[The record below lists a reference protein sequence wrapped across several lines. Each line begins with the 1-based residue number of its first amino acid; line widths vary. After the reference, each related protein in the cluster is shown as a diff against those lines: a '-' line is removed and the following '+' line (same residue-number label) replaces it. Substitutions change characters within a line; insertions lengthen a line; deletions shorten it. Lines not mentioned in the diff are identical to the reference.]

1 MNRRIRLLLVVIAA
15 VVVLGVL
22 VVANLAR
29 KPEGLAVETRPAA
42 YGSIVSRVSVTGELK
57 AEAQVNLQAQ
67 VMGVVAK
74 LCVKEG
80 DRVRSGDILLELD
93 RRSYEAALIS
103 ARSHFTQA
111 RLSFARLESLHA
123 AKLISDEAREAGQ
136 AAFDMARAQFEQ
148 AQEQFDKTVIRAPIS
163 GTVAQV
169 NIKAGE
175 TVIIGTMNNPGT
187 VLMVIADMSRMQ
199 AIVDVDETDV
209 VRVAPGQR
217 ATVEVDALPDTSF
230 PGTVTRVGYMPS
242 AANLLTT
249 ATARGTTF
257 EVEITLDSTA
267 PRLRPGMNVHADIVT
282 AELDSVLIIPIQ
294 AAGRRE
300 VKGRETETVFIVKDG
315 KAVLTP
321 VRTGKSSD
329 SDIEVVEGLAAGD
342 VVITG
347 PYKALARLEDGRR
360 VTAKPAPEKKAGQ

>member
-1 MNRRIRLLLVVIAA
+1 MKRRTRTLLIIIAA
-15 VVVLGVL
+15 VVVLGAL

-29 KPEGLAVETRPAA
+29 KPEGVPVETRAAA
-42 YGSIVSRVSVTGELK
+42 YGSILSKVSATGELK

-67 VMGVVAK
+67 VMGVVAR
-74 LCVKEG
+74 LYVKEG
-80 DRVRSGDILLELD
+80 DRVRSGDVLLELD
-93 RRSYEAALIS
+93 RKSYEAALVS
-103 ARSHFTQA
+103 ARSHYTQA

-123 AKLISDEAREAGQ
+123 AKLVSSEAWEAGQ

-148 AQEQFDKTVIRAPIS
+148 AQDQYDKTVLRAPIS
-163 GTVAQV
+163 GTVVQI
-169 NIKAGE
+169 NIKEGE

-199 AIVDVDETDV
+199 AIVDVDETDI
-209 VRVAPGQR
+209 VRVATGQK

-230 PGTVTRVGYMPS
+230 SGTVTRVGYMPS
-242 AANLLTT
+242 AQSLLST
-249 ATARGTTF
+249 ATVKGTTF

-282 AELDSVLIIPIQ
+282 AELDSVLTIPIQ
-294 AAGRRE
+294 AAGRRDIE
-300 VKGRETETVFIVKDG
+300 GRETETVFLVKDG

-329 SDIEVVEGLAAGD
+329 SDIEVREGLSPGD
-342 VVITG
+342 IVITG
-347 PYKALARLEDGRR
+347 PYKTLSKLEDGRR
-360 VTAKPAPEKKAGQ
+360 VTIKPAPEKKASP